1 MARSHPYR
9 ARPDYQF
16 WRKEPGISVPGA
28 FDPVTGTSFTIA
40 PEDAVV
46 TAGSCFAQHVARF
59 LAASGFNF
67 LVTEKAN
74 PVIDPRIAESFN
86 YGLFPA
92 RYGNLYTARQLLQL
106 LQRAYGIYRPFCEV
120 WEGPEGGVVDPFRPQ
135 IQPGGFISSEELA
148 LDREVHFTA
157 VRQAFEEMDVFV
169 FTLGLT
175 ESWQDVRDGAVYP
188 LAPGVAGG
196 EYHPE
201 IHRFHN
207 FTVDET
213 VADMQAAIDFIRFRN
228 PNVRMIVTVSPVPL
242 NATAVDRH
250 VFTSTAYSK
259 AVLRVAAE
267 QICESNEV
275 CDYFPSYE
283 IITAPFVR
291 SEYYAKDCREVRNEG
306 VAHVMGTFL
315 KHYANIREA
324 SEAAPTSTSA
334 LIKSKTETDQEAVEE
349 LLQTLCDE
357 EAINN
362 D

>member
-1 MARSHPYR
+1 MPNSHPYR
-9 ARPDYQF
+9 GLPDHQF
-16 WRKEPGISVPGA
+16 WRKQHAIANPAA
-28 FDPVTGTSFTIA
+28 FDPVVNASFTIT

-59 LAASGFNF
+59 LAANGFNF
-67 LVTEKAN
+67 LVTEPVN
-74 PVIDPRIAESFN
+74 PVIDPKIGSAFN

-106 LQRAYGIYRPFCEV
+106 LRRAFGLFTPICEA
-120 WEGPEGGVVDPFRPQ
+120 WDGPMGGVVDPFRPQ
-135 IQPGGFISSEELA
+135 IQPGGFVSAHELA
-148 LDREVHFTA
+148 LDREVHFAA
-157 VRQAFEEMDVFV
+157 VRKAFEELDLFV

-175 ESWQDVRDGAVYP
+175 ESWKDTRDGAVYP

-196 EYHPE
+196 AYDPA

-207 FTVDET
+207 FTVEET
-213 VADMQAAIDFIRFRN
+213 AQDMQAAIDFIRRIN
-228 PNVRMIVTVSPVPL
+228 PRARIIITVSPVPL
-242 NATAVDRH
+242 NATAIDRN
-250 VFTSTAYSK
+250 VFTSTTYSK

-267 QICESNEV
+267 QICAGNDA

-291 SEYYAKDCREVRNEG
+291 GAYYAEDCREVLPEG
-306 VAHVMGTFL
+306 VRHVMGLFL
-315 KHYANIREA
+315 KHYGRVDLTGGKSEMQTPDHAHGTTPGMPVEA
-324 SEAAPTSTSA
+324 
-334 LIKSKTETDQEAVEE
+334 
-349 LLQTLCDE
+349 LLEVLCDE